1 MNRTVALVALAV
13 MLAGC
18 ATTATYTNPAKG
30 NDPQA
35 MKSALDKC
43 DNAAQVACQTAGDAA
58 RVCNE
63 RNVRTCM
70 ASEGWTEK

>member
-1 MNRTVALVALAV
+1 MSRTMALVALAM

-35 MKSALDKC
+35 MKSALSKC
-43 DNAAQVACQTAGDAA
+43 EKAAQVACQTAGDAV
-58 RVCNE
+58 RVCTE
-63 RNVRTCM
+63 RNVKACM
-70 ASEGWTEK
+70 ESEGWTEK

>member
-1 MNRTVALVALAV
+1 MTRNVALVALAV

-35 MKSALDKC
+35 MKSALEKC
-43 DNAAQVACQTAGDAA
+43 EKAAQVACQTAGDGV

-63 RNVRTCM
+63 RSVKLCM
-70 ASEGWTEK
+70 EADGWTEK